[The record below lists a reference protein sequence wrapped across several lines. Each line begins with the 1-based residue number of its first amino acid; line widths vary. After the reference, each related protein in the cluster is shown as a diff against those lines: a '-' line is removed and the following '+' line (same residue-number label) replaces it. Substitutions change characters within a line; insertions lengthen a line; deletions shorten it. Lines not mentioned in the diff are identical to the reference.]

1 MLSRTNY
8 IVFGGTA
15 AAVVVAATLHF
26 SGANPIVQFI
36 AAAVALSLLAMN
48 VSSGTEQIGTH
59 LSAGATGILQAA
71 LGNLPELLVCAFS
84 LRAGLI
90 QVVQG
95 ALIGSILANSLLVLG
110 VAILVGGLKHGRMHY
125 DAESPRMIASL
136 MMLAVAAL
144 IFPTLAFE
152 LHTPAATHENA
163 LSAACAIL
171 LLVVFA
177 ASLRFSLAGDPS
189 RSERHDAAK
198 ADASHGDA
206 WPLATAVTVLALASI
221 GAALVSE
228 WFVAALEPAIEMLH
242 ISQAFAGIVVVA
254 IAGNAVEN
262 VVGIRLAA
270 KNRPDYAMSV
280 ILNSSLLIALVV
292 CPALVLLSFFLGGP
306 VFTLVLP
313 PLLVAALL
321 LSTLTSAI
329 IVNDGETIWLEGVA
343 LIGLYCIIAAAFWW
357 G

>member
-1 MLSRTNY
+1 VLKRADIT
-8 IVFGGTA
+8 VFAITG
-15 AAVVVAATLHF
+15 AAVVAAALLHF
-26 SGANPIVQFI
+26 MHGSAILQF
-36 AAAVALSLLAMN
+36 ASAAVALSLLAMN
-48 VSSGTEQIGTH
+48 VSSGTEHVGAH
-59 LSAGATGILQAA
+59 LNPGATGILQAA

-84 LRAGLI
+84 LRAGLV

-110 VAILVGGLKHGRMHY
+110 IAIFVGGIKHGRMRF
-125 DAESPRMIASL
+125 DSESPRMIASL

-144 IFPTLAFE
+144 AIPTLAAE
-152 LHTPAATHENA
+152 LHTPASEHEA
-163 LSAACAIL
+163 SLSAACAIL
-171 LLVVFA
+171 LLIVFI
-177 ASLRFSLAGDPS
+177 ASLPFSLHTDPTKTV
-189 RSERHDAAK
+189 RQVQKPETDHTP
-198 ADASHGDA
+198 
-206 WPLATAVTVLALASI
+206 WPLWLAVTVLVLASA

-228 WFVAALEPAIEMLH
+228 WFVSALEPAIESLH

-262 VVGIRLAA
+262 VAGIRLAA

-280 ILNSSLLIALVV
+280 ILNSSLVIALCVI
-292 CPALVLLSFFLGGP
+292 PALVLLSFFLGG
-306 VFTLVLP
+306 VVLTLVLP
-313 PLLVAALL
+313 TLLIAALL
-321 LSTLTSAI
+321 LTTLTTAI